1 MVPFFSSVL
10 GSLMTNG
17 KTVEA
22 SVAANRVMS
31 SAFSNFLK
39 EIRRRKGAQVLL
51 ANAAAAWL
59 VWAIA
64 AMGNYER

>member
-1 MVPFFSSVL
+1 
-10 GSLMTNG
+10 
-17 KTVEA
+17 
-22 SVAANRVMS
+22 MS

-59 VWAIA
+59 VWVGVGHRTFVEQKCLIA
-64 AMGNYER
+64 LLAEKSHKKSLQRTFEPVSD

>member
-1 MVPFFSSVL
+1 
-10 GSLMTNG
+10 
-17 KTVEA
+17 
-22 SVAANRVMS
+22 MS

-59 VWAIA
+59 VWVVSTDS
-64 AMGNYER
+64 